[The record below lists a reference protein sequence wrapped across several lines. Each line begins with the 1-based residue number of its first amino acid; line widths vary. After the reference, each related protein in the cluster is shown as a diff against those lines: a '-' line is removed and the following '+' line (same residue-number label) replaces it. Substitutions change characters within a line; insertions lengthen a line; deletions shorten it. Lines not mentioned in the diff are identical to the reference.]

1 MSDISRRTI
10 IKVGLASAAA
20 MGPLGRALAQESDSL
35 QELGG
40 ALLSA
45 PAATIYTAREIVTL
59 DPARPSAQA
68 VAVSGGRILWVGCL
82 DEVQRVLSGQHHTVD
97 TSFADQ
103 VIVPGFIAQHDHPVL
118 AALTMS
124 SEILA
129 IEDWVLPSG
138 TVPAVKN
145 KQDFIERL
153 AVAEAALANPD
164 EPLLSWGYHPDF
176 FGPLT
181 GGEIDEI
188 SATRPIIV
196 WARSCHEMILN
207 SATLER
213 GEVTRE
219 VHNAFA
225 PSAKAQSNFEEAR
238 FWEQGLFAVL
248 PHIASMVATPERLK
262 AGLELTRDYMHAN
275 GITIGNEPGGILAK
289 PVQDAVNAVFS
300 SPDMPFR
307 WSFTVDAKSMVANY
321 SDDAQ
326 VIAETEK
333 LSSWYGGMTSL
344 ACNQAKLFADGAIYS
359 LLMQVREP
367 YLDGHEGEWMMDE
380 NAFDRAF
387 RIYWDAG
394 YQLHIHVNGDRGLDR
409 VLNTLEANLRR
420 NPRYD
425 HRTVLVHLAVSAPDQ
440 VERIKSLG
448 AIVSGNPY
456 YVTALADQYS
466 KVGLGPERAR
476 SMVRLGDITR
486 SDISWSLHSDMPM
499 APADPLFLMW
509 CAVNRITA
517 SGKVA
522 GPEQRVTP
530 ENALRG
536 VTIDAARSLRLE
548 NELGSIVAGKR
559 ANFTILAENP
569 LSVDPMKIRN
579 VRVWGTVME
588 GRKLAVGDAARKGG
602 KKASLGPHSGED
614 RMNFAYAALDHAVK
628 VVTCTRSV
636 GGRGWPVVTRRS

>member
-1 MSDISRRTI
+1 MRDISRRTV
-10 IKVGLASAAA
+10 IKAGLAGAAV

-40 ALLSA
+40 AMLSA
-45 PAATIYTAREIVTL
+45 PPATIYTAQEIVTL

-68 VAVSGGRILWVGCL
+68 VAVSGGRILWVGSL
-82 DEVQRVLSGQHHTVD
+82 DEVRHVLDDQPHTVD

-103 VIVPGFIAQHDHPVL
+103 VIVPGFVAQHDHPVL

-124 SEILA
+124 SEILS
-129 IEDWVLPSG
+129 IEEWVLPG
-138 TVPAVKN
+138 RTVPAVRD
-145 KQDFIERL
+145 KQDFMERL
-153 AVAEAALANPD
+153 AKAESVLASPD

-181 GGEIDEI
+181 RGDIDEI
-188 SATRPIIV
+188 SATRPILV

-207 SATLER
+207 GAAMER
-213 GEVTRE
+213 GGVTQEVYSS
-219 VHNAFA
+219 FA
-225 PSAKAQSNFEEAR
+225 SSAKIQSNFEEAR

-248 PHIASMVATPERLK
+248 PYIAGMVATPERLR
-262 AGLELTRDYMHAN
+262 AGLEFTRDYMHGK
-275 GITIGNEPGGILAK
+275 GITIGNEPGGILSK
-289 PVQDAVNAVFS
+289 PVQDGVNAVFS

-307 WSFTVDAKSMVANY
+307 WSFTVDAKTMVANY
-321 SDDAQ
+321 ADDAQ

-344 ACNQAKLFADGAIYS
+344 APKHAKLFADGAIYS

-367 YLDGHEGEWMMDE
+367 YLDGHAGEWMMDE
-380 NAFDRAF
+380 DAFDRAF

-409 VLNTLEANLRR
+409 VLDALEANLRR

-425 HRTVLVHLAVSAPDQ
+425 HRTVLVHFAVSAPDQ
-440 VERIKSLG
+440 VERIKTLG

-466 KVGLGPERAR
+466 KVGLGPERAQ

-517 SGKVA
+517 SGEVA
-522 GPEQRVTP
+522 GPEQRVSA

-536 VTIDAARSLRLE
+536 VTIDAAHSLRLE
-548 NELGSIVAGKR
+548 NEIGSVVPGKR

-569 LSVDPMKIRN
+569 LAVDPMKIRD
-579 VRVWGTVME
+579 VKVWGTVME
-588 GRKLAVGDAARKGG
+588 GRKLPVGDAASKRARKSSLEPNDDEGQ
-602 KKASLGPHSGED
+602 KKFS
-614 RMNFAYAALDHAVK
+614 YAALDHAVK
-628 VVTCTRSV
+628 VATCMHSV
-636 GGRGWPVVTRRS
+636 GGRSWPLVTRRS

>member
-1 MSDISRRTI
+1 MSDFSRRTV
-10 IKVGLASAAA
+10 IKAGLASAAA
-20 MGPLGRALAQESDSL
+20 IGPLGRALAQESDSL

-40 ALLSA
+40 AMLAA
-45 PAATIYTAREIVTL
+45 PAATIYIAQEIVTL
-59 DPARPSAQA
+59 DPARPNAQA
-68 VAVSGGRILWVGCL
+68 VAVSGGRILWVGSL
-82 DEVQRVLSGQHHTVD
+82 DEVQRVVGQQPHTVD
-97 TSFADQ
+97 TSFAGQ

-129 IEDWVLPSG
+129 IEDWELPG
-138 TVPAVKN
+138 RTVRAVKD
-145 KQDFIERL
+145 KQDFMERL
-153 AVAEAALANPD
+153 AAAEAASTNPD
-164 EPLLSWGYHPDF
+164 EPLLTWGYHPDF

-207 SATLER
+207 SATMQR
-213 GEVTRE
+213 GGVTQG
-219 VHNAFA
+219 VHNSFV
-225 PSAKAQSNFEEAR
+225 PSAKAQTNFEEAR

-248 PHIASMVATPERLK
+248 PYIASMVATPQRLK
-262 AGLELTRDYMHAN
+262 AGLEITRDYMHSN
-275 GITIGNEPGGILAK
+275 GITIGNEPGGILSK

-307 WSFTVDAKSMVANY
+307 WSFTVDAKTMVANY
-321 SDDAQ
+321 ADDAQ

-344 ACNQAKLFADGAIYS
+344 APKHAKLFADGAIYS

-367 YLDGHEGEWMMDE
+367 YLDGHKGEWMMDE
-380 NAFDRAF
+380 DAFDRAF

-425 HRTVLVHLAVSAPDQ
+425 HRTVLVHFAVSAPDQ
-440 VERIKSLG
+440 VERMKTLG
-448 AIVSGNPY
+448 ATVSGNPY

-486 SDISWSLHSDMPM
+486 SNISWSIHSDMPM

-517 SGKVA
+517 SGGIA
-522 GPEQRVTP
+522 GPEQRVTAAS
-530 ENALRG
+530 ALRG

-548 NELGSIVAGKR
+548 NEIGSIVPGKR
-559 ANFTILAENP
+559 ANFTILSDNP
-569 LSVDPMKIRN
+569 ISVNPMKIRN
-579 VRVWGTVME
+579 VKVWGTVME
-588 GRKLAVGDAARKGG
+588 GRKLPATGATSMSGN
-602 KKASLGPHSGED
+602 KASLEPNGDIEQNEFSH
-614 RMNFAYAALDHAVK
+614 AALDHAVK
-628 VVTCTRSV
+628 VASCAGSA
-636 GGRGWPVVTRRS
+636 GSGKWPRVIYRF